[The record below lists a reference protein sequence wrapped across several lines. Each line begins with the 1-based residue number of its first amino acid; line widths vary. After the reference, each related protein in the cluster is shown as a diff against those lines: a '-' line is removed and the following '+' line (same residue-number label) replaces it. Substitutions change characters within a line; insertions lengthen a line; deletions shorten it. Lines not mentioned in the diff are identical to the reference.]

1 MLIRHL
7 KKVSD
12 ADNNMSPSN
21 LGIVFGPTLLRSNDD
36 PSCMFSLMDT
46 VHQTRVVE
54 LIIALADEIFPP
66 WISMTRAAHMCV
78 KTSLELTK
86 MSGKTNR
93 NLDFYNSKILR
104 YNYLTTFTLGPSV
117 IENTVLETYFLHIR
131 WVFQDFL
138 CTECLGNKLLRL
150 SNSTNFTS
158 TSSSAFTK
166 KYLAK

>member
-1 MLIRHL
+1 
-7 KKVSD
+7 
-12 ADNNMSPSN
+12 
-21 LGIVFGPTLLRSNDD
+21 
-36 PSCMFSLMDT
+36 
-46 VHQTRVVE
+46 
-54 LIIALADEIFPP
+54 
-66 WISMTRAAHMCV
+66 MTRAAHMCV